1 MSEIHETKNYSI
13 FKLNAAN
20 AVIKKEHVD
29 RLKASIKLKN
39 MLHLRPIL
47 VNSEMEIIDG
57 QHRFTAAKELN
68 VAVFYE
74 MDSSLNEDD
83 MALLNSNSR
92 TWSNSDFVHHFQNRG
107 KKDYQMLNDFC
118 KKHELV
124 MTQALHIL
132 GQQGGRSAGGIKSG
146 MYKFPGKEIIEKAEQ
161 HLWMLGAVQEA
172 IRNKS
177 LSAPAFISKIGFFRG
192 CMAIFAHENF
202 SLDLFI
208 KKIELH
214 IDKIQK
220 RADAT
225 GYYNMLKDIYNWKN
239 SHPLE

>member
-92 TWSNSDFVHHFQNRG
+92 TWSNSDFVHHF
-107 KKDYQMLNDFC
+107 
-118 KKHELV
+118 
-124 MTQALHIL
+124 
-132 GQQGGRSAGGIKSG
+132 
-146 MYKFPGKEIIEKAEQ
+146 
-161 HLWMLGAVQEA
+161 
-172 IRNKS
+172 
-177 LSAPAFISKIGFFRG
+177 
-192 CMAIFAHENF
+192 
-202 SLDLFI
+202 
-208 KKIELH
+208 
-214 IDKIQK
+214 
-220 RADAT
+220 
-225 GYYNMLKDIYNWKN
+225 
-239 SHPLE
+239 

>member
-1 MSEIHETKNYSI
+1 
-13 FKLNAAN
+13 
-20 AVIKKEHVD
+20 
-29 RLKASIKLKN
+29 

-68 VAVFYE
+68 IPIFYE
-74 MDSSLNEDD
+74 KDINLNEDD

-92 TWSNSDFVHHFQNRG
+92 TWASSDFVHHFQNRG
-107 KKDYQMLNDFC
+107 KKDYQMLAEFS
-118 KKHELV
+118 KKNELL

-132 GQQGGRSAGGIKSG
+132 GQQGGTAAGGIKSG
-146 MYKFPGKEIIEKAEQ
+146 TYKFPGKEIVEKAEQ
-161 HLWMLGAVQEA
+161 KLWMLKAVQE
-172 IRNKS
+172 IIHTKS
-177 LSAPAFISKIGFFRG
+177 LNKPNFTNKVGFFRG
-192 CMAIFAHENF
+192 SLAIFSHENF
-202 SLDLFI
+202 ILDVFI

-225 GYYNMLKDIYNWKN
+225 GYYQMLKDIYNWKN
-239 SHPLE
+239 SNPLE